1 MFALRA
7 GGGRAA
13 DCYGP
18 FYDVGRSGAGVV
30 AVTEGSGDTGRWRGE
45 VSAPTIPV
53 QISCSSPDQ
62 TCNHVQMGDC
72 PFFLYSTY

>member
-30 AVTEGSGDTGRWRGE
+30 AVTEGSGDTGRRE
-45 VSAPTIPV
+45 ERYRLRPS
-53 QISCSSPDQ
+53 QSLISCSSPDQ
-62 TCNHVQMGDC
+62 TCNHVQIGDC